1 MEQQNNKIDDN
12 TKLFAEEIRKNLYSS
27 EASHTTLKT
36 DQKVLARITDG
47 IYRHVSSA
55 IRELI
60 CNAYDADA
68 TEVYIDT
75 DVPRFKKITIRDNG
89 NGMSVETLSNMLHHI
104 GGSAKRNSS
113 KAELGIFDSEDPT
126 ISPIY
131 KRKLIGKIGIG
142 LFSVAQLT
150 RDFSIITKQKGN
162 DYYLVANI
170 NLNNYSEEKT
180 QQAAERGEGFEA
192 GLVTVYSQ
200 KADDINAHGTDIIL
214 RNIKKSAVDQ
224 LMSID
229 IWNQALDEDTE
240 FIGEDAKPDY
250 HIGGTKEDGTI
261 ISESAHLPW
270 KENTN
275 SDEKFKE
282 FYENFVELENQ
293 NKFPSLQKNIDNY
306 LNILWVLGLSL
317 PLKYIDKNPYDI
329 TNADC
334 QHIYQIQNNDTN
346 ALNIF
351 DKLNNITVK
360 EYMHLKANN
369 TPDNFKVYMDG
380 IEILRPIK
388 PVEIIRT
395 QADFKGPILFYGK
408 YSPDLS
414 KFDDNTSGG
423 KLSFE
428 AFIKWSPR
436 IIPKEHRGLTIRMHG
451 ATGALFDPDFMRWQ
465 LAEYQLKTQLLVE
478 INIIDGFESALN
490 IDRESFNIAHPH
502 YQILMRWLHKALKQS
517 VYTIKRLKKE
527 SRENNYIERSNNRN
541 QKLSQI
547 VSDTKTARHDEN
559 ECPASLEIIPE
570 TNEDAALETQNT
582 NSYKMTDKEFNDSL
596 ETKLRGEPYK
606 IVQNKTSAIISV
618 LDKFKLLD
626 DLSSK
631 EKDELIKAIIKI
643 ISCEA

>member
-1 MEQQNNKIDDN
+1 MNEYQNDIDDN
-12 TKLFAEEIRKNLYSS
+12 TQKFADEIRNNLLSNEVS
-27 EASHTTLKT
+27 RTKLQT

-89 NGMSVETLSNMLHHI
+89 NGMSIDTLSNMLHHI

-113 KAELGIFDSEDPT
+113 KAELGIFDSGDPT

-162 DYYLVANI
+162 DYYLIADI

-200 KADDINAHGTDIIL
+200 KAEDINAHGTDIIL

-229 IWNQALDEDTE
+229 IWNQALDEDQD
-240 FIGEDAKPDY
+240 FVGEDAKPDF
-250 HIGGTKEDGTI
+250 HIGGTIKDGNI
-261 ISESAHLPW
+261 ISEEACLPW
-270 KENTN
+270 KEKDTPDN
-275 SDEKFKE
+275 KFRS

-293 NKFPSLQKNIDNY
+293 NRYPSLQKNIDNY

-317 PLKYIDKNPYDI
+317 PLKYIDKSPYDI
-329 TNADC
+329 TKQDC
-334 QHIYQIQNNDTN
+334 EYLFQIQNNDTN
-346 ALNIF
+346 ALNITNE
-351 DKLNNITVK
+351 LNNITIK
-360 EYMHLKANN
+360 DYLDLKANIS
-369 TPDNFKVYMDG
+369 PDEFKVYIDG
-380 IEILRPIK
+380 VEILRPIK
-388 PVEIIRT
+388 PIEPVRT
-395 QADFKGPILFYGK
+395 QADFRGPILFYGK

-414 KFDDNTSGG
+414 RFDDNTSGG

-436 IIPKEHRGLTIRMHG
+436 IIPKEHRGVTIRMHG

-478 INIIDGFESALN
+478 INIIEGFESALN

-502 YQILMRWLHKALKQS
+502 YQILMRWLHKALKQA
-517 VYTIKRLKKE
+517 VYTIKNLKKE
-527 SRENNYIERSNNRN
+527 TRENIATIRSNNRN
-541 QKLSQI
+541 EKLSQI
-547 VSDTKTARHDEN
+547 VSKTKTYRHDDN
-559 ECPASLEIIPE
+559 EKLVSLEFIS
-570 TNEDAALETQNT
+570 NEDTESNINNIDTYKMTEQEFYDALETK
-582 NSYKMTDKEFNDSL
+582 S
-596 ETKLRGEPYK
+596 RGEVYK
-606 IVQNKTSAIISV
+606 VIQNKTSAIVSV
-618 LDKFKLLD
+618 LDKFNLLD
-626 DLSSK
+626 DLSNNEK
-631 EKDELIKAIIKI
+631 EVLIKAIIQI
-643 ISCEA
+643 LSCEA

>member
-200 KADDINAHGTDIIL
+200 NADDINAHGTDIIL

-570 TNEDAALETQNT
+570 TNEDAAPETQNT